1 MTVGNKAVAAYGEY
15 GRTVDVFDAG
25 AQVGEFM
32 RSGIGRELNEFAL
45 PNYAELKTASV
56 KL

>member
-1 MTVGNKAVAAYGEY
+1 M
-15 GRTVDVFDAG
+15 FDAG

-32 RSGIGRELNEFAL
+32 RSGIGRELNEFGL
-45 PNYAELKTASV
+45 PNYAEVKTVSV

>member
-1 MTVGNKAVAAYGEY
+1 M
-15 GRTVDVFDAG
+15 FDAG

-32 RSGIGRELNEFAL
+32 RSGIRRELNGFAS
-45 PNYAELKTASV
+45 PNYAALKTASV